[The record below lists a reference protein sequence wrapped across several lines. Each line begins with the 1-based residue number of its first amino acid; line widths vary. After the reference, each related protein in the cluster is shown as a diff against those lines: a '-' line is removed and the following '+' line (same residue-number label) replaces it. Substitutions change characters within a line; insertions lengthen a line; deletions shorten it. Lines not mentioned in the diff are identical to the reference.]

1 MTVLYTAVGEPRH
14 VSAAM
19 PWAGI
24 AGSSARVLT
33 ALRFLGTSLSEA

>member
-14 VSAAM
+14 VSAVM

-33 ALRFLGTSLSEA
+33 ALRFSRTSLSEA